1 MLALR
6 AVCRAIVE
14 RHRARTTA
22 ARARTEAGTEGP
34 QVAEGRPAVLPII
47 CSRPRAASSES
58 AGSAV
63 PERTKLLYRTRIK
76 RTTRQGA
83 SYNTCLHS
91 ICVLSAHGL

>member
-34 QVAEGRPAVLPII
+34 QVAGGRPAVLPII
-47 CSRPRAASSES
+47 CSRPRRQR
-58 AGSAV
+58 V
-63 PERTKLLYRTRIK
+63 PEPLSLSARSCYVSHRRIK

-83 SYNTCLHS
+83 SYNTCLYS